1 MLPLPEHVCCL
12 ASCGSGPDT
21 VERGESV
28 KRELRSFGGRG
39 GEGVGRSSSFLAQR
53 EEKVGG
59 RLGGHLSEIK
69 DERSGLKLEP

>member
-28 KRELRSFGGRG
+28 KRELRIFQGGR
-39 GEGVGRSSSFLAQR
+39 EGVGRSSSFFAQR

-69 DERSGLKLEP
+69 DERSGLKLEA

>member
-28 KRELRSFGGRG
+28 KRELRSFGGD
-39 GEGVGRSSSFLAQR
+39 EGVGRRSSFLAQR